1 VFQHFSRTFQED
13 NKMRPLSRLFNR
25 TTITALAVTLLLTFI
40 VIASLSDRKGAA
52 DITGIIGSAA
62 AQSNG
67 PISVNGASYMAPVTP
82 GSFAVFF
89 GSNLST
95 TTIAASGAPY
105 PTQLGGTTLQ
115 LTDST
120 GAQFNAPLVY
130 VSAGQINYVIP
141 DAVALGALTF
151 TVTSGDGTAQTGSMQ
166 IVKSNPALFTYG
178 STGGGVPL
186 GVTTYDS
193 IRFTPLANPD
203 NSPAPVDPGYP
214 TKPNTLILRGTG
226 FRYATNVRA
235 RIGNVDYPA
244 VSFGPDERTGPGFDQ
259 ASFMLRGNIPNGL
272 TNISLIVDGT
282 STNGVSV
289 PQISNTTQVTFTVPV
304 GGGPSLLSLNDV
316 QTIIN
321 QCVQRAKQLSS
332 PGTCAVVDREGNTL
346 AVFQMNG
353 ANPMST
359 ITANKPAGGLEGV
372 SVPAM
377 LAAISKAGTSA
388 FFSTQG
394 SAISTRTASYIIQ
407 EHFPPG
413 VIKTEGGP
421 LFGVQFSQ
429 LPCSDFRPPGQTLP
443 LGLSG
448 DSGSYSLYR
457 NNIALGGVAFE
468 SDGVYTID
476 TRVGDNDQ
484 SNEEIIATAAGF
496 GLDTPQALRIDNIRV
511 GGVLLP
517 YSNSPQTG
525 SSAPPVTAADGT
537 YLLPPRAAPPS
548 RYIRTVFGGSQAKFD
563 PRFFPPKGSAQAGGL
578 TSQDVAR
585 ILAQG
590 LQTADRMRAAIRVQ
604 GNPALQP
611 VEVNITV
618 VDTTGMVLGAISTDD
633 APEFGFDVSSQKAR
647 SANLFSSPN
656 VVQLLNGADGGT
668 NTITPFVN
676 AALALGV
683 PLNGSIAFSSRG
695 LGFLSRP
702 FFPDGQDAAQPG
714 PFSVPIANFSPFNN
728 GLQLAL
734 VTPDLLAAL
743 GGNPSVPCVD
753 PIPGLGSGL
762 QIFAGSSVL
771 FKNGQRVG
779 AIGISGDGIQQD
791 DTVSAG
797 GAVGFEAPA
806 NVRSDTVIINT
817 PFGQIRLPY
826 LQFPPFPF
834 I

>member
-1 VFQHFSRTFQED
+1 
-13 NKMRPLSRLFNR
+13 MRPLSRLFNR

-40 VIASLSDRKGAA
+40 IIASLSDRKGAA

-62 AQSNG
+62 AQSTG
-67 PISVNGASYMAPVTP
+67 PISVNGASFMAPVTP
-82 GSFAVFF
+82 GSFAVIF
-89 GSNLST
+89 GTRLAN
-95 TTIAASGAPY
+95 TTIATGAPY
-105 PTQLGGTTLQ
+105 PTTLGGTTLS
-115 LTDST
+115 LTDAS
-120 GAQFNAPLVY
+120 GATFAAPLVY
-130 VSAGQINYVIP
+130 VSAVQINYMIP
-141 DAVALGALTF
+141 DQVALGTLNF
-151 TVTSGDGTAQTGSMQ
+151 TITSGDGTVQTGSVQ
-166 IVKSNPALFTYG
+166 IVKSAPALFTFGATG
-178 STGGGVPL
+178 SGVPL
-186 GVTTYDS
+186 GATTYDGV
-193 IRFTPLANPD
+193 TYVPLANPD
-203 NSPAPVDPGYP
+203 GSPAPVDPGYP
-214 TKPNTLILRGTG
+214 TKANILALYGTG
-226 FRYATNVRA
+226 FRNASSVSV

-244 VSFGPDERTGPGFDQ
+244 VYFGRDGSTRPGFDQ
-259 ASFMLRGNIPNGL
+259 VNVLLKGSIPNGL
-272 TNISLIVDGT
+272 TNISLIADGQT
-282 STNGVSV
+282 SN
-289 PQISNTTQVTFTVPV
+289 ITQATFTVPV
-304 GGGPSLLSLNDV
+304 GGGPALLSLNDV
-316 QTIIN
+316 QTVIN

-332 PGTCAVVDREGNTL
+332 PGTCAVVDRELNTL

-353 ANPMST
+353 ANPMTT
-359 ITANKPAGGLEGV
+359 ITANKPPGGLEGV

-388 FFSTQG
+388 AFSTQG

-413 VIKTEGGP
+413 VIKTESGP

-457 NNIALGGVAFE
+457 NNIALGGVGFE
-468 SDGVYTID
+468 SNGVYTID
-476 TRVGDNDQ
+476 TNLVDNDQ
-484 SNEEIIATAAGF
+484 SVEEIIATAAGF

-511 GGVLLP
+511 GGALLP
-517 YSNSPQTG
+517 YSNVPQTG
-525 SSAPPVTAADGT
+525 SPAPPVTAADGT

-563 PRFFPPKGSAQAGGL
+563 PRFFPPKASAQPGGL
-578 TSQDVAR
+578 TAADVAR

-590 LQTADRMRAAIRVQ
+590 LQNADRTRAAIRVQ
-604 GNPALQP
+604 GNPALQA

-618 VDTTGMVLGAISTDD
+618 VDTNGMVLGAISTDD

-683 PLNGSIAFSSRG
+683 PLNGSIAYSSRG
-695 LGFLSRP
+695 IGFLARP
-702 FFPDGQDAAQPG
+702 FAPDGQDAAPNG
-714 PFSVPIANFSPFNN
+714 PFSVPIANFSPFND

-779 AIGISGDGIQQD
+779 AVGVSGDGIQQD
-791 DTVSAG
+791 DLESASA
-797 GAVGFEAPA
+797 AVGFEAPA

-817 PFGQIRLPY
+817 PFGQFRLPY